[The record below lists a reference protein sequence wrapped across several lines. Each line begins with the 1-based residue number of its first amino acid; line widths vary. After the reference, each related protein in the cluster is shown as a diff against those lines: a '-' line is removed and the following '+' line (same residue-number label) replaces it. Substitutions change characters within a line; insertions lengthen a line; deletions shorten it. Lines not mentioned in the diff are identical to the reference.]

1 MHRIDEMQ
9 EQSLRAPGLAAAQL
23 SASTAAKISSP
34 KLSVRGICKY
44 YDETVA
50 LDRIDLDV
58 ADGEF
63 LTLLGPSGSGK
74 TTLLQAICGL
84 TQPTWGQLLI
94 DGEDRTHA
102 PPNKRDIGVVFQNYA
117 LFPHLSVAENIAFPL
132 KVKGVKAS
140 DIEVKV
146 SRALDMVN
154 LSHTKNRYPTELSG
168 GQQQRIALARCLV
181 YDPTIILMDEP
192 LGALDRKLR
201 EDMQREIK
209 RIHRE
214 VGTTIVFVTHDQ
226 EEALALSDRIC
237 LMCDGRIAQI
247 GTPREMYES
256 PKSAFV
262 ADFIGISTIFE
273 GRAENGWLN
282 TEDGLLPLPHG
293 TPDAPTG
300 YLVLRPEMLSLTTE
314 GRINAQVI
322 ETVYAGSQARV
333 IAKTRAGK
341 EVTLRHVGN
350 DMPEIGSW
358 IAISWDAEAAVFL
371 TRKV

>member
-1 MHRIDEMQ
+1 MQ
-9 EQSLRAPGLAAAQL
+9 EQSTL
-23 SASTAAKISSP
+23 SPAHMTEVPKAIPANVLTRT

-58 ADGEF
+58 HDGEF

-74 TTLLQAICGL
+74 TTLLQTICGL
-84 TQPTWGQLLI
+84 TQPTWGQLFI
-94 DGEDRTHA
+94 DGEDRTQA
-102 PPNKRDIGVVFQNYA
+102 PANKRDIGVVFQNYA
-117 LFPHLSVAENIAFPL
+117 LFPHLTVAENIAFPL
-132 KVKGVKAS
+132 KVQGGRAG
-140 DIEVKV
+140 DIAAKV
-146 SRALDMVN
+146 SRVLDMVS
-154 LSHTKNRYPTELSG
+154 LSHTAGRYPSELSG

-181 YDPTIILMDEP
+181 YDPAIILMDEP

-201 EDMQREIK
+201 ESMQREIK

-214 VGTTIVFVTHDQ
+214 VGTTIIFVTHDQ

-237 LMCDGRIAQI
+237 LMSDGRIAQI
-247 GTPREMYES
+247 GTPREMYDA

-273 GRAENGWLN
+273 GRAENGRLS
-282 TEDGLLPLPHG
+282 TEDGFLPLPQG

-300 YLVLRPEMLSLTTE
+300 YLILRPEMLSLSAD
-314 GRINAQVI
+314 GPIKGQVVD
-322 ETVYAGSQARV
+322 TVYAGSDSRV
-333 IAKTRAGK
+333 IAKTSSGK
-341 EVTLRHVGN
+341 EVTLRHAGDNV
-350 DMPEIGSW
+350 PEIGSPVTV
-358 IAISWDAEAAVFL
+358 SWDRNNAVFL